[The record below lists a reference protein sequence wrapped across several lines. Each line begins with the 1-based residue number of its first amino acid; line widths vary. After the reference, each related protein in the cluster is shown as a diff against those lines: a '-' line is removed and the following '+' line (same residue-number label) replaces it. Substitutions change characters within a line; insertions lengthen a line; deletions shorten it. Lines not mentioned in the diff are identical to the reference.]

1 MLTTTLSFANLH
13 NHGELFANMLR
24 ARRELF
30 IVHNKW
36 NLPEAMGMEYD
47 QYDTPASRWVVVHD
61 AEGKVLA
68 GNRLT
73 PTTTRCGICSY
84 MIRDAQRGLLD
95 TIPAHLLYE
104 EAPVADHVWE
114 SSRLFVSHDV
124 PSSIRRRVWRMVAQS
139 KQLPDFMSSLV
150 QIKEV
155 TKTFHRGSEDVP
167 VLSGLDLTVEKGEFL
182 ALMGPSG
189 SGKSTLLNLIG
200 GLDRPTKGSVI
211 IGDDRIDIKISFDI
225 IKPFFINFL
234 YVFFIFSID
243 QFHIRFIL

>member
-73 PTTTRCGICSY
+73 PTTTRCGIYSY

-95 TIPAHLLYE
+95 TIPANLLYE
-104 EAPVADHVWE
+104 EAPVVDHIWE

-124 PSSIRRRVWRMVAQS
+124 PAAIRRRVHAQLIA
-139 KQLPDFMSSLV
+139 QLGETVRSLGA
-150 QIKEV
+150 
-155 TKTFHRGSEDVP
+155 THC
-167 VLSGLDLTVEKGEFL
+167 LTLL
-182 ALMGPSG
+182 AATWPRWADRVGVKMKAMGP
-189 SGKSTLLNLIG
+189 
-200 GLDRPTKGSVI
+200 VME
-211 IGDDRIDIKISFDI
+211 IDGID
-225 IKPFFINFL
+225 NQVVL
-234 YVFFIFSID
+234 MDFS
-243 QFHIRFIL
+243 QTVH

>member
-36 NLPEAMGMEYD
+36 HLPEAMGMEYD

-61 AEGKVLA
+61 EDGRVLA

-73 PTTTRCGICSY
+73 PTTTQCGIYSY

-95 TIPAHLLYE
+95 TIPANLLHE
-104 EAPVADHVWE
+104 TAPVAPHIWE

-124 PSSIRRRVWRMVAQS
+124 PSSIRRRVHAQLIA
-139 KQLPDFMSSLV
+139 QLGDTV
-150 QIKEV
+150 
-155 TKTFHRGSEDVP
+155 RGLGATHALTLLAANWPRWADRVGVKMQGMGP
-167 VLSGLDLTVEKGEFL
+167 VLMIDGIENQVV
-182 ALMGPSG
+182 LM
-189 SGKSTLLNLIG
+189 
-200 GLDRPTKGSVI
+200 D
-211 IGDDRIDIKISFDI
+211 
-225 IKPFFINFL
+225 
-234 YVFFIFSID
+234 FS
-243 QFHIRFIL
+243 QTMH

>member
-61 AEGKVLA
+61 GEGRVLA

-73 PTTTRCGICSY
+73 PTTTRCGIYSY

-95 TIPAHLLYE
+95 TIPSTLLYQ
-104 EAPVADHVWE
+104 EAPVADHIWE

-124 PSSIRRRVWRMVAQS
+124 PASIRRRVHAQLIA
-139 KQLPDFMSSLV
+139 QLGETV
-150 QIKEV
+150 
-155 TKTFHRGSEDVP
+155 RGLGASHC
-167 VLSGLDLTVEKGEFL
+167 LTLL
-182 ALMGPSG
+182 AATWPRWADRVGVKMKAMGP
-189 SGKSTLLNLIG
+189 
-200 GLDRPTKGSVI
+200 VME
-211 IGDDRIDIKISFDI
+211 IDGID
-225 IKPFFINFL
+225 NQ
-234 YVFFIFSID
+234 VVMMDFS
-243 QFHIRFIL
+243 QTVH